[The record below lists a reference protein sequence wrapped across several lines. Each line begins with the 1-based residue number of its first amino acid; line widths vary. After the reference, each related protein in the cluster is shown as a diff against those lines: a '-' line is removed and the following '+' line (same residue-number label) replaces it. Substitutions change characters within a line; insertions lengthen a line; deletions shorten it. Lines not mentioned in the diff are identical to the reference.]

1 MPLVLWEAGEKE
13 KESTQGTFSLF
24 PSSPARFLFFRLL
37 LFFLGIPSGNLCG
50 GERLATMSLEFEHH
64 LQFPFGSPSTGLSD
78 IHQSAQECKQISKKH
93 VTRVMTSLLS
103 SPPISILH
111 QLFQCRYSKSR
122 DVVASSPFF
131 SCPVN
136 RAPRRACSQDTL
148 FWAPHLLTSPVKQ
161 SSSKK
166 IYNLHFCTR
175 IFSRIVAQPVP

>member
-1 MPLVLWEAGEKE
+1 MQLCLWNLNITSNFPLA
-13 KESTQGTFSLF
+13 
-24 PSSPARFLFFRLL
+24 PCRL
-37 LFFLGIPSGNLCG
+37 GC
-50 GERLATMSLEFEHH
+50 
-64 LQFPFGSPSTGLSD
+64 
-78 IHQSAQECKQISKKH
+78 QISANQHRNVNKYQKKH
-93 VTRVMTSLLS
+93 VPRVMTSLLS

-122 DVVASSPFF
+122 DIVASSPFF

-175 IFSRIVAQPVP
+175 IFSRIIAQPVP